1 MAGRKRRR
9 EPLPPGF
16 GSLWSSV
23 VIALMGWGIILP
35 ILPLYAEDFTRSA
48 STIGL
53 LVASFSVMQLLF
65 APVWGRVSDR
75 YGRKPVLVVSLAG
88 TAVGSLIM
96 GLAPSLAILFV
107 GRIVDGISGGSRSAG
122 PAGGTQPA
130 ASPRPAPPRPP
141 RC

>member
-107 GRIVDGISGGSRSAG
+107 GRIVDGITGGWRLSAPAAAG
-122 PAGGTQPA
+122 PA
-130 ASPRPAPPRPP
+130 RPP
-141 RC
+141 PQTAP